1 MLKFFLLVN
10 KQGQTRVSQY
20 YEYIDLEERVS
31 LEAEIIRKCLT
42 RSENQVSCTYMYV
55 KMGEKLSKELNRAS
69 PRDQIRLKTSKHEYL
84 RTLHHL
90 FFLMKV
96 R

>member
-42 RSENQVSCTYMYV
+42 RSENQVSCTCMYV
-55 KMGEKLSKELNRAS
+55 KMGEKTVEGVGIVLHQEIKSDL
-69 PRDQIRLKTSKHEYL
+69 RLQN
-84 RTLHHL
+84 
-90 FFLMKV
+90 MNI
-96 R
+96 

>member
-55 KMGEKLSKELNRAS
+55 KMGEKLS
-69 PRDQIRLKTSKHEYL
+69 
-84 RTLHHL
+84 
-90 FFLMKV
+90 
-96 R
+96 